1 MSEYSSTDSHARH
14 YSSVDVSCPQCPKL
28 ASIIQIPQT
37 IPLFGEIILQTIV
50 CTHCGFKWSD
60 VMSVEMN
67 EPVGYEARVVGEKGL
82 EIKLVRNSS
91 GTVEIPELGVWLEP
105 ASLSEGFFTNMEGL
119 LERVENVLA
128 MLLRSG
134 TPAQKKETKK
144 ILTLLKKC
152 KAGKHPFTVRV
163 LDPFGGSALIGPGVK
178 RFSLSKEE
186 LFKLKKGISLV

>member
-1 MSEYSSTDSHARH
+1 MSDYSSTDTQARH
-14 YSSVDVSCPQCPKL
+14 YSSVDVSCPQCQKS

-67 EPVGYEARVVGEKGL
+67 EPAGYEAKIESAKDL

-91 GTVEIPELGVWLEP
+91 GTVEIPELGVVLEP

-128 MLLRSG
+128 MIIRSG
-134 TPAQKKETKK
+134 TPEQKKETKK
-144 ILTLLKKC
+144 ILALLEKC

-163 LDPFGGSALIGPGVK
+163 LDPFGGSALIW
-178 RFSLSKEE
+178 
-186 LFKLKKGISLV
+186 